1 MPEAIVLRDYQED
14 AIKAIEAS
22 WDEGINRPVVVAA
35 TGAGKTSVF
44 CALIGRH
51 IERLRREGKRVL
63 ILAHR
68 EELLEQA
75 EARVKLQNP
84 GIWTAIVKG
93 SRGQKTHEFADVV
106 VASVQTLARPKRREA
121 VDRIGMV
128 IVDEC
133 HNAASKS
140 YKDVLAHY
148 GCIPAVD
155 GQSIGRDVKDAE
167 TPTVGFTATLTR
179 MNGGLPEVWQS
190 VAYQIKIHTL
200 VKRGFLVPPVAMS
213 VEVPGLNLATT
224 RVTGGDLNT
233 GDLANALEDSQAF
246 GVIADRWKA
255 SAATPNGPYEYRPT
269 IAFMP
274 NVATAH
280 KMRDA
285 FEALGVC
292 ADVVT
297 GQMSSTDRKAVYE
310 RYNSGECLVL
320 VNCMVLT
327 EGFDAPLTS
336 CVIIGRPT
344 LNGGL
349 YVQCV
354 GRGLRL
360 ADQKTDCLVLDV
372 AGASLKHSLAG
383 VNDLESDC
391 LPACDCN
398 CLVCGCSDRCKCGIR
413 QCGCKCLE
421 HHEAPSSA
429 CKCAGSEGCSCAC
442 PGDLDGTG
450 QDACACAINPDCA
463 CRGEG
468 PILSDKEV
476 AADVLK
482 NLKEVD
488 ILGAELAASP
498 YTWLSTKAGIRFLP
512 VGQDV
517 NLFLLPA
524 PGGGYFQGLVEGTSP
539 HTPVKRLDE
548 GALPADEARKAMEE
562 YASGTGFTF
571 NNRAASW
578 RRTAASQAQKSLL
591 LRMGAVVPDGL
602 KKGEASDLLAST
614 KVSRV
619 LDERFGHYAQ
629 PVEATV

>member
-1 MPEAIVLRDYQED
+1 MITLRDYQVD
-14 AIKAIEAS
+14 AISAIEAS
-22 WDEGINRPVVVAA
+22 WDGGITRPVVVAA
-35 TGAGKTSVF
+35 TGAGKTSIF

-51 IERLRREGKRVL
+51 IERLRREGKRIL

-93 SRGQKTHEFADVV
+93 SRGQKTHQFADVV

-148 GCIPAVD
+148 GCIEAVD
-155 GQSIGRDVKDAE
+155 GQTVGADVKGYE

-190 VAYQIKIHTL
+190 VAYQVKIHTL
-200 VKRGFLVPPVAMS
+200 VKRGFLVPPVAKS

-224 RVTGGDLNT
+224 RITGGDLNT
-233 GDLANALEDSQAF
+233 CDLAAALEDSEAF
-246 GVIADRWKA
+246 DVIADSWKA
-255 SAATPNGPYEYRPT
+255 TAATPDGPYEYRPT

-274 NVATAH
+274 NVATAQ
-280 KMRDA
+280 KLRDA
-285 FEALGVC
+285 FEAIGVC

-297 GQMSSTDRKAVYE
+297 GQMNSTDRKAVYE
-310 RYNSGECLVL
+310 RYNRGECLVL

-360 ADQKTDCLVLDV
+360 APGKSDCLVLDV

-391 LPACDCN
+391 MPACDCN
-398 CLVCGCSDRCKCGIR
+398 CLSCGCSDRCKCGIR

-421 HHEAPSSA
+421 NHEAPSRV
-429 CKCAGSEGCSCAC
+429 CKCAGSEECSCGC
-442 PGDLDGTG
+442 LGDLDGTG
-450 QDACACAINPDCA
+450 LNACACDINPDCA
-463 CRGEG
+463 CRGGGE
-468 PILSDKEV
+468 ILKDKEV
-476 AADVLK
+476 AAEVLK
-482 NLKEVD
+482 TLVDVD
-488 ILGAELAASP
+488 ILGAELSASSF
-498 YTWLSTKAGIRFLP
+498 TWLTTKAGIRFLP
-512 VGQDV
+512 VGNDSS
-517 NLFLLPA
+517 LFLLPD
-524 PGGGYFQGLVEGTSP
+524 PDGGGYFQGLVEGSGP
-539 HTPVKRLDE
+539 KAPVKRLDN
-548 GALPADEARKAMEE
+548 GALPAAEARKAMED
-562 YASGTGFTF
+562 YADTTGFTF
-571 NNRAASW
+571 NSRKASW
-578 RRTAASQAQKSLL
+578 RRTPASDAQKGL
-591 LRMGAVVPDGL
+591 LRRMGETIPDGL
-602 KKGEASDLLAST
+602 RKGEASDLLAVAKTS
-614 KVSRV
+614 KAI
-619 LDERFGHYAQ
+619 DPRFGHYVRPAD
-629 PVEATV
+629 ATV

>member
-1 MPEAIVLRDYQED
+1 MSIILRDYQEQ
-14 AIKAIEAS
+14 AIEAIEAS
-22 WDEGINRPVVVAA
+22 WAEGITRPVVVAA

-93 SRGQKTHEFADVV
+93 SRGQRTHQFADVV

-148 GCIPAVD
+148 GCIEAVD
-155 GQSIGRDVKDAE
+155 GQSVGADVKGAE

-190 VAYQIKIHTL
+190 VAYQVKIHTL
-200 VKRGFLVPPVAMS
+200 VKRGFLVPPVAKT
-213 VEVPGLNLATT
+213 VEVPGLNLSKT
-224 RVTGGDLNT
+224 RITGGDLNA
-233 GDLANALEDSQAF
+233 GDLAAALEDSEAF
-246 GVIADRWKA
+246 AVIAETWKA
-255 SAATPNGPYEYRPT
+255 AAATPDGPYPYRPT

-274 NVATAH
+274 NVATAE
-280 KMRDA
+280 KLRDA

-292 ADVVT
+292 AGIVT
-297 GQMSSTDRKAVYE
+297 GQMNSTDRKAVYE
-310 RYNSGECLVL
+310 RYNRGECLVL

-360 ADQKTDCLVLDV
+360 APGKADCLVLDV

-391 LPACDCN
+391 MPNCDCN
-398 CLVCGCSDRCKCGIR
+398 CLSCGCSDRCKCGIR
-413 QCGCKCLE
+413 QCGCKCLDN
-421 HHEAPSSA
+421 HEPPTRT
-429 CKCAGSEGCSCAC
+429 CRCAGSEECPCGC
-442 PGDLDGTG
+442 PGDQDGTG
-450 QDACACAINPDCA
+450 QNACACDVNPDCA
-463 CRGEG
+463 CRGDGEV
-468 PILSDKEV
+468 PKDREV
-476 AADVLK
+476 AVDVLK
-482 NLKEVD
+482 TLVDVD

-498 YTWLSTKAGIRFLP
+498 YVWGTTPAGIRFLP
-512 VGQDV
+512 IGQDV

-524 PGGGYFQGLVEGTSP
+524 PDGAGYFQGLIEGAGP
-539 HTPVKRLDE
+539 KAPVKRLDE
-548 GALPADEARKAMEE
+548 GALPVAEARAAMEDH
-562 YASGTGFTF
+562 AARSGFTF
-571 NNRAASW
+571 NSKSASW
-578 RRTAASQAQKSLL
+578 RRTPASEAQKGLL
-591 LRMGAVVPDGL
+591 RRMGAVVPEGC
-602 KKGEASDLLAST
+602 KKGEASDLLASM
-614 KVSRV
+614 KAGAG
-619 LDERFGHYAQ
+619 LDSRFGHYVRPAD
-629 PVEATV
+629 

>member
-1 MPEAIVLRDYQED
+1 MSIVLRDYQED
-14 AIKAIEAS
+14 AIAAVEGA
-22 WDEGINRPVVVAA
+22 WAEGITRPVVVAA
-35 TGAGKTSVF
+35 TGAGKTSIF
-44 CALIGRH
+44 CAMIGRH
-51 IERLRREGKRVL
+51 IERLRAEGKRIL

-84 GIWTAIVKG
+84 TLWTAIVKG
-93 SRGQKTHEFADVV
+93 SRGQKTHQFADVV

-155 GQSIGRDVKDAE
+155 GQTIGRDVKEAN
-167 TPTVGFTATLTR
+167 TLTVGFTATLTR
-179 MNGGLPEVWQS
+179 MNGGLPEVWDS
-190 VAYQIKIHTL
+190 VAYNIKIHTL
-200 VKRGFLVPPVAMS
+200 VKRGFLVPPVAKT

-224 RVTGGDLNT
+224 RITGGDLNT
-233 GDLANALEDSQAF
+233 GDLAAALEDSEAF
-246 GVIADRWKA
+246 GVIADTWMSTA
-255 SAATPNGPYEYRPT
+255 VTPDGPYPYRPT

-274 NVATAH
+274 NVATAERL
-280 KMRDA
+280 KDA
-285 FEALGVC
+285 FLALGVC

-297 GQMSSTDRKAVYE
+297 GQMNSTDRKAVYA
-310 RYNSGECLVL
+310 RYNSGECQVL

-360 ADQKTDCLVLDV
+360 ADGKTDCLVLDV

-391 LPACDCN
+391 LPNCDCN

-413 QCGCKCLE
+413 QCGCKCLDN
-421 HHEAPSSA
+421 HEGPSKV
-429 CKCAGSEGCSCAC
+429 CRCAGSEDCSCGC

-450 QDACACAINPDCA
+450 QNACACDINPDCA

-468 PILSDKEV
+468 PQLADKEV

-482 NLKEVD
+482 NLVEVD
-488 ILGAELAASP
+488 ILGAELAASS

-524 PGGGYFQGLVEGTSP
+524 PGGAGYFQGIVEGGGP
-539 HTPVKRLDE
+539 NAPVKRLDD
-548 GALPADEARKAMEE
+548 GAVTADEARTAMEA
-562 YASGTGFTF
+562 YAERTGFTF
-571 NNRAASW
+571 NNRKASW
-578 RRTAASQAQKSLL
+578 RRTPASDAQKGLL
-591 LRMGAVVPDGL
+591 KRMQVEFPDGL
-602 KKGEASDLLAST
+602 RKGEASDLLAQA
-614 KVSRV
+614 KVSRC
-619 LDERFGHYAQ
+619 LDHRFAKY
-629 PVEATV
+629 VTTS